1 MDGETLIAD
10 LSKIRSRLR
19 VTGADR
25 VEFLHGQCTN
35 DICKLRTGESCYAAF
50 LNAKGKMRGEGQV
63 ICLADA
69 FLLEV
74 NPGLAPSLEKF
85 IITED
90 VTVEDV
96 SASMVEW
103 LVVGGE
109 ASMLPPQIVT
119 FQHPLGCG
127 VISDGPAPWE
137 VMAKAEELSRIEP
150 PVPDEA
156 ALFGETSIINHVTTI
171 IPAEA
176 LEVLRIEAAVPKWGV
191 DMDENTIPNEAG
203 LEARAISYDKGCYIG
218 QETIARIKTYGHV
231 NRRLVQI
238 AIGSQAPKAFGV
250 PPIPGRGDKPSAGTL
265 PAIPARGDKIFAEGR
280 EVGQVTSAARSLR
293 LGKPLAL
300 GYVRR
305 EFATAGA
312 KLNWNNETAEV
323 LRICGE

>member
-1 MDGETLIAD
+1 MDCETLIAN
-10 LSKIRSRLR
+10 LSGTRNRLR

-35 DICKLRTGESCYAAF
+35 GIKQLQPGQSCYAAF

-63 ICLADA
+63 ICLTDS

-90 VTVEDV
+90 VTIEDV
-96 SASMVEW
+96 STLLGEW
-103 LVVGGE
+103 LVIGNEVGKV
-109 ASMLPPQIVT
+109 PPKAVI
-119 FQHPLGCG
+119 FQQPLGWG
-127 VISDGPAPWE
+127 VISASPMTG
-137 VMAKAEELSRIEP
+137 
-150 PVPDEA
+150 
-156 ALFGETSIINHVTTI
+156 TI
-171 IPAEA
+171 SAGA

-191 DMDENTIPNEAG
+191 DMDESTIPNEAG

-231 NRRLVQI
+231 NRRLVQMV
-238 AIGSQAPKAFGV
+238 F
-250 PPIPGRGDKPSAGTL
+250 AGERV
-265 PAIPARGDKIFAEGR
+265 PARGDKILAEGR
-280 EVGQVTSAARSLR
+280 EVGQVTGAVHSSR

-312 KLNWNNETAEV
+312 KLNWNNEMAEV
-323 LRICGE
+323 LKVCGE

>member
-1 MDGETLIAD
+1 MDLEMLIAD
-10 LSKIRSRLR
+10 LSAARNRLR

-35 DICKLRTGESCYAAF
+35 DIKRLQPGQNCYAAF
-50 LNAKGKMRGEGQV
+50 LNARGKMRGEGQV
-63 ICLADA
+63 ICLADS

-74 NPGLAPSLEKF
+74 NLGLAPSLQKF

-90 VTVEDV
+90 VTIDDV
-96 SASMVEW
+96 SDSLGEW
-103 LVVGGE
+103 LVIGE
-109 ASMLPPQIVT
+109 VPSNAVT
-119 FQHPLGCG
+119 FQHPLGWG
-127 VISDGPAPWE
+127 VIGDSAI
-137 VMAKAEELSRIEP
+137 MA
-150 PVPDEA
+150 
-156 ALFGETSIINHVTTI
+156 TI
-171 IPAEA
+171 DAEA
-176 LEVLRIEAAVPKWGV
+176 LEVLRIEGAVPKWGV

-238 AIGSQAPKAFGV
+238 AIAGET
-250 PPIPGRGDKPSAGTL
+250 IPVRGDKLLA
-265 PAIPARGDKIFAEGR
+265 DGR
-280 EVGQVTSAARSLR
+280 EVGQVTSAVRSSR

-305 EFATAGA
+305 EFAAAGA

-323 LRICGE
+323 LKVCGE